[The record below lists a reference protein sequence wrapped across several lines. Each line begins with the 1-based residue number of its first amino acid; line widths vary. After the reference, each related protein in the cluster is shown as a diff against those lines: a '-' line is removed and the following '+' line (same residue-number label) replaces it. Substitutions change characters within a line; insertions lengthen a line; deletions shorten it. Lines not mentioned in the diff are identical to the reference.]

1 MIMPVTRARERGS
14 SFISK
19 PFSIHDLVKMQ
30 ILLLPEVRRKET
42 RSERNKLGK
51 SVVGIRR
58 GERIPLADITFC
70 AINCEIS
77 YDLNNIYGERVISN
91 ESETRAD

>member
-1 MIMPVTRARERGS
+1 MIMSVTRARES

-19 PFSIHDLVKMQ
+19 PFSIYDLVKMQ

-51 SVVGIRR
+51 SVVGISGGAREFHWPTLHFALLTAKYR
-58 GERIPLADITFC
+58 TILITFT
-70 AINCEIS
+70 AN
-77 YDLNNIYGERVISN
+77 
-91 ESETRAD
+91 A

>member
-1 MIMPVTRARERGS
+1 MIMSVTRARES

-51 SVVGIRR
+51 SVVGISGGAREFHWPTLHFALLTAKYR
-58 GERIPLADITFC
+58 TILITFT
-70 AINCEIS
+70 AN
-77 YDLNNIYGERVISN
+77 
-91 ESETRAD
+91 A

>member
-1 MIMPVTRARERGS
+1 MIMSVTRARES

-19 PFSIHDLVKMQ
+19 PFSIHDLVKIQ

-51 SVVGIRR
+51 SVVGISGGAREFHWPTLHFALLTAKYR
-58 GERIPLADITFC
+58 TILITFT
-70 AINCEIS
+70 AN
-77 YDLNNIYGERVISN
+77 
-91 ESETRAD
+91 A

>member
-1 MIMPVTRARERGS
+1 MIMSVTRARERGS

-51 SVVGIRR
+51 SVVGISGGAREFHWPTLHFALLTAKYR
-58 GERIPLADITFC
+58 TILITFT
-70 AINCEIS
+70 AN
-77 YDLNNIYGERVISN
+77 
-91 ESETRAD
+91 A